1 MILMSSE
8 QNKKKTRS
16 RSPEKKAKQFERI
29 LEAGK
34 QLFLDKG
41 RDGFS
46 LRGLA
51 KMLDMNQNNLY
62 NYVDSKRELWIAIRN
77 KFYQQY
83 KDENLEIIESH
94 EGSNVDLL
102 TKIFNHFFEF
112 AEDDFA
118 AFSMMHIIASPP
130 SDKVGKFEKEY
141 KAFNFLDGT
150 TRKIQEAINAGE
162 IKESNSAMLSF
173 FIYSLIL
180 GATIVEYSMRDLE
193 DSNDDKRTNADETT
207 QYKTQPFTSSEF
219 RKYVLKKLELGL
231 TDPNL
236 IVKESDYKE

>member
-1 MILMSSE
+1 MSSE

-16 RSPEKKAKQFERI
+16 RSPIKKAQQFERI
-29 LEAGK
+29 IEAGK

-51 KMLDMNQNNLY
+51 KILDMNQNNLY

-77 KFYQQY
+77 KFYKQF
-83 KDENLEIIESH
+83 KDENLEITKSH
-94 EGSNVDLL
+94 EGSNVSYLM
-102 TKIFNHFFEF
+102 KIFNHFFEF
-112 AEDDFA
+112 AENDFA

-130 SDKVGKFEKEY
+130 SDKVGKFENEY

-150 TRKIQEAINAGE
+150 TRKLQEAINKGE
-162 IKESNSAMLSF
+162 IQETNSAILSF

-180 GATIVEYSMRDLE
+180 GATIVEYSMREIE
-193 DSNDDKRTNADETT
+193 DNKDEVTNVDETT
-207 QYKTQPFTSSEF
+207 QFKTQPFSSNEF
-219 RKYVLKKLELGL
+219 RKYVLKKIELGL

-236 IVKESDYKE
+236 IVKESEYKDKE

>member
-1 MILMSSE
+1 MSSE

-16 RSPEKKAKQFERI
+16 RSPVKKAQQFERI

-51 KMLDMNQNNLY
+51 KKLDMNQNNLY

-77 KFYQQY
+77 KFFKQY
-83 KDENLEIIESH
+83 KDENLDIIESH
-94 EGSNVDLL
+94 EGSNVELL
-102 TKIFNHFFEF
+102 LKIFDHFFEF
-112 AEDDFA
+112 AQNDPA
-118 AFSMMHIIASPP
+118 AFNMMHIIASPP
-130 SDKVGKFEKEY
+130 SDKEGKFEKEY

-150 TRKIQEAINAGE
+150 TRKIQDAINKGE
-162 IKESNSAMLSF
+162 IKENNSAILSF
-173 FIYSLIL
+173 FLYSLIL
-180 GATIVEYSMRDLE
+180 GATIVEYSMRKIE
-193 DSNDDKRTNADETT
+193 DSNDDERTNADETT
-207 QYKTQPFTSSEF
+207 QFGTQPFSSTEF
-219 RKYVLKKLELGL
+219 RRYVLKKIELGI

>member
-1 MILMSSE
+1 MNSE
-8 QNKKKTRS
+8 QNNKKTRS
-16 RSPEKKAKQFERI
+16 RSPKKKAQQFERI

-41 RDGFS
+41 REGFS
-46 LRGLA
+46 LRSLA

-77 KFYQQY
+77 KFFKQY

-94 EGSNVDLL
+94 KESNIDLL
-102 TKIFNHFFEF
+102 LKIFDHFFEF
-112 AEDDFA
+112 AENDQA
-118 AFSMMHIIASPP
+118 AFNMMHIITSPP

-150 TRKIQEAINAGE
+150 TRKIQQAIIKGE
-162 IKESNSAMLSF
+162 IKEDNSAILSF
-173 FIYSLIL
+173 FLYSLIL
-180 GATIVEYSMRDLE
+180 GATIVENTMRELE
-193 DSNDDKRTNADETT
+193 DINNYEKTNAEETT
-207 QYKTQPFTSSEF
+207 QYGIQSFSSSEF
-219 RKYVLKKLELGL
+219 RKYVLKKIELGL

>member
-1 MILMSSE
+1 MNSE
-8 QNKKKTRS
+8 QNNKKTRS
-16 RSPEKKAKQFERI
+16 RSPKKKAQQFERI

-41 RDGFS
+41 REGFS
-46 LRGLA
+46 LRSLA

-77 KFYQQY
+77 KFFKQY

-94 EGSNVDLL
+94 KESNIDLL
-102 TKIFNHFFEF
+102 LKIFDHFFEF
-112 AEDDFA
+112 AENDQA
-118 AFSMMHIIASPP
+118 AFNMMHIITSPP

-150 TRKIQEAINAGE
+150 TRKIQQAIIKGE
-162 IKESNSAMLSF
+162 IKEDNSAILSF
-173 FIYSLIL
+173 FLYSLIL
-180 GATIVEYSMRDLE
+180 GATIVENTMRELE
-193 DSNDDKRTNADETT
+193 DINNYEKTNAEETT
-207 QYKTQPFTSSEF
+207 QYGTQSFSSSEF
-219 RKYVLKKLELGL
+219 RKYVLKKIELGL

>member
-1 MILMSSE
+1 MSSE
-8 QNKKKTRS
+8 QNERKTRS
-16 RSPEKKAKQFERI
+16 RSPQKKAEQFEHI

-34 QLFLDKG
+34 QLFIEKG

-51 KMLDMNQNNLY
+51 KILDMNQNNLY

-77 KFYQQY
+77 KFYKQF

-94 EGSNVDLL
+94 KGSNVELL
-102 TKIFNHFFEF
+102 MKIFNHFFVF
-112 AEDDFA
+112 AENDPA
-118 AFSMMHIIASPP
+118 ASSMMHIIPSPP

-150 TRKIQEAINAGE
+150 TRKIQEAINKGE
-162 IKESNSAMLSF
+162 IKESNSALLSF
-173 FIYSLIL
+173 FIYSLVL
-180 GATIVEYSMRDLE
+180 GATIVEYNMRNLE
-193 DSNDDKRTNADETT
+193 DNNDNKGKNADETIQFRT
-207 QYKTQPFTSSEF
+207 QSFTSSEF

-236 IVKESDYKE
+236 IVKESDYKD

>member
-1 MILMSSE
+1 MSSE

-16 RSPEKKAKQFERI
+16 RSPIKKAQQFERI
-29 LEAGK
+29 IEAGK

-41 RDGFS
+41 RAGFS

-51 KMLDMNQNNLY
+51 KILDMNQNNLY

-77 KFYQQY
+77 KFFNQF
-83 KDENLEIIESH
+83 KDENLEIIKGH
-94 EGSNVDLL
+94 EGTNVDLL
-102 TKIFNHFFEF
+102 MKIFTHFFEF
-112 AEDDFA
+112 AENDFA
-118 AFSMMHIIASPP
+118 ATSMMHIIPSPP

-141 KAFNFLDGT
+141 KAFNYLDGT

-162 IKESNSAMLSF
+162 IKESNSAILSF

-180 GATIVEYSMRDLE
+180 GATIVEYSMRELE
-193 DSNDDKRTNADETT
+193 DSHDNKGTNVDENI
-207 QYKTQPFTSSEF
+207 QYKTQPFTSKEF

-231 TDPNL
+231 IDPNL

>member
-1 MILMSSE
+1 MSPE
-8 QNKKKTRS
+8 ENKKKTRS
-16 RSPEKKAKQFERI
+16 RSPIKKAQQFERI

-51 KMLDMNQNNLY
+51 KILDMNQNNIY
-62 NYVDSKRELWIAIRN
+62 NYVESKRELWIAIRN
-77 KFYQQY
+77 KFYKQF

-102 TKIFNHFFEF
+102 MKVFNHFFEF
-112 AEDDFA
+112 AENDPA
-118 AFSMMHIIASPP
+118 ASSMMHIIPSPP

-162 IKESNSAMLSF
+162 IKESNSAILSF

-180 GATIVEYSMRDLE
+180 GATIVEYSMRALE
-193 DSNDDKRTNADETT
+193 DSNDNEGIKVDETI

-236 IVKESDYKE
+236 IVKESDYKD

>member
-1 MILMSSE
+1 MNSE
-8 QNKKKTRS
+8 QNNKKTRS
-16 RSPEKKAKQFERI
+16 RSPKKKAQQFERI

-62 NYVDSKRELWIAIRN
+62 NYVESKRELWIAIRN
-77 KFYQQY
+77 KFFKQF

-94 EGSNVDLL
+94 EGSYVGLL
-102 TKIFNHFFEF
+102 MKIFNHFFEF
-112 AEDDFA
+112 AENDPA
-118 AFSMMHIIASPP
+118 AFTMMHITPSPP
-130 SDKVGKFEKEY
+130 SEKVGKFEKEY

-150 TRKIQEAINAGE
+150 TKKIQEAISEGE
-162 IKESNSAMLSF
+162 IKEKNSAILSF

-180 GATIVEYSMRDLE
+180 GATIVEYNMRVVE
-193 DSNDDKRTNADETT
+193 DNNDYKGTNVDENI
-207 QYKTQPFTSSEF
+207 QFRTQPFSSSEF
-219 RKYVLKKLELGL
+219 RRYVLKKLELGL
-231 TDPNL
+231 RDPNL
-236 IVKESDYKE
+236 IVKESEYKE

>member
-1 MILMSSE
+1 MNSE
-8 QNKKKTRS
+8 QNNKKTRS
-16 RSPEKKAKQFERI
+16 RSPKKKAQQFERI

-46 LRGLA
+46 LRSLA

-77 KFYQQY
+77 KFFKQY

-94 EGSNVDLL
+94 KGSNVDLL
-102 TKIFNHFFEF
+102 LKIFDHFFEF
-112 AEDDFA
+112 AENDQA
-118 AFSMMHIIASPP
+118 AFSMMHIITSPP

-150 TRKIQEAINAGE
+150 TRKIQEAIIKGE
-162 IKESNSAMLSF
+162 IKEDNSAILSF
-173 FIYSLIL
+173 FLYSLIL
-180 GATIVEYSMRDLE
+180 GATIVENTMRELE
-193 DSNDDKRTNADETT
+193 ESNDDERRKAEETT
-207 QYKTQPFTSSEF
+207 QYGTQSFSSSEF
-219 RKYVLKKLELGL
+219 RKYVLKKIELGL

>member
-1 MILMSSE
+1 MSSE

-16 RSPEKKAKQFERI
+16 RSPIKKAQQFERI
-29 LEAGK
+29 IEAGK

-51 KMLDMNQNNLY
+51 KILDMNQNNLY

-77 KFYQQY
+77 KFYKQF

-94 EGSNVDLL
+94 EGSNVSFLM
-102 TKIFNHFFEF
+102 KIFNHFFEF
-112 AEDDFA
+112 AENDFA

-150 TRKIQEAINAGE
+150 TRKLQEAINSGE
-162 IKESNSAMLSF
+162 IKESNSAILSF

-180 GATIVEYSMRDLE
+180 GATIVEYSMREIE
-193 DSNDDKRTNADETT
+193 DNNDEGTNVNETT
-207 QYKTQPFTSSEF
+207 QFKTQPFSSNEF
-219 RKYVLKKLELGL
+219 RKYVLKKIELGL

-236 IVKESDYKE
+236 IVKESDYKDKE

>member
-1 MILMSSE
+1 MNSE
-8 QNKKKTRS
+8 ENVKKTRS
-16 RSPEKKAKQFERI
+16 RSPQKKAEQFEGI

-34 QLFLDKG
+34 QLFIEKG

-51 KMLDMNQNNLY
+51 KILDMNQNNLY
-62 NYVDSKRELWIAIRN
+62 NYVESKRELWIAIRN
-77 KFYQQY
+77 KFYKQF

-94 EGSNVDLL
+94 EGSNVELL
-102 TKIFNHFFEF
+102 MKLFNHFYVF
-112 AEDDFA
+112 AENDTA
-118 AFSMMHIIASPP
+118 ASSMMHIIPSPP

-150 TRKIQEAINAGE
+150 TRKMQEAIKSGE
-162 IKESNSAMLSF
+162 IKEENAALLSF

-180 GATIVEYSMRDLE
+180 GATIVEYSMRELE
-193 DSNDDKRTNADETT
+193 DSIDDERRKVDETI
-207 QYKTQPFTSSEF
+207 QYKTQPFTRSEF
-219 RKYVLKKLELGL
+219 RKYVLKKIELGL

>member
-1 MILMSSE
+1 MNSE
-8 QNKKKTRS
+8 QNNKKTRS
-16 RSPEKKAKQFERI
+16 RSPKKKAQQFERI

-46 LRGLA
+46 LRSLA

-77 KFYQQY
+77 KFFKQY

-94 EGSNVDLL
+94 KGSNVDLL
-102 TKIFNHFFEF
+102 LKIFDHFFEF
-112 AEDDFA
+112 AENDQA
-118 AFSMMHIIASPP
+118 AFSMMHIINSPP

-150 TRKIQEAINAGE
+150 TRKIQEAIIKGE
-162 IKESNSAMLSF
+162 IKEDNSAILSF
-173 FIYSLIL
+173 FLYSLIL
-180 GATIVEYSMRDLE
+180 GATIVENTMRELE
-193 DSNDDKRTNADETT
+193 ESNDDERRKAEETT
-207 QYKTQPFTSSEF
+207 QYGTQSFSSSEF
-219 RKYVLKKLELGL
+219 RKYVLKKIELGL

>member
-1 MILMSSE
+1 MSSE

-16 RSPEKKAKQFERI
+16 RSPIKKAQQFERI
-29 LEAGK
+29 LEVGK

-51 KMLDMNQNNLY
+51 KILDMNQNNLY

-77 KFYQQY
+77 KFYKQY
-83 KDENLEIIESH
+83 KDENLDIIESH

-102 TKIFNHFFEF
+102 LKIFDHFFEF
-112 AEDDFA
+112 AENDPA
-118 AFSMMHIIASPP
+118 AFSMMHIIPSPP
-130 SDKVGKFEKEY
+130 SDKVGDFEKDY
-141 KAFNFLDGT
+141 KAFNFLGGT
-150 TRKIQEAINAGE
+150 TRKVQEAINEGE
-162 IKESNSAMLSF
+162 IKEENSAILSF
-173 FIYSLIL
+173 FLYSLIL
-180 GATIVEYSMRDLE
+180 GATIVENTMRLLE
-193 DSNDDKRTNADETT
+193 ESNNGEQRKAEEIT
-207 QYKTQPFTSSEF
+207 QYGTQSFSSTEF
-219 RKYVLKKLELGL
+219 RKYVLKKIELGI

>member
-1 MILMSSE
+1 MSSE
-8 QNKKKTRS
+8 QNEKKTRS
-16 RSPEKKAKQFERI
+16 RSPKKKAEQFDRI

-34 QLFLDKG
+34 QFFIERG

-51 KMLDMNQNNLY
+51 KVLDMNQNNLY

-77 KFYQQY
+77 KFYKQF
-83 KDENLEIIESH
+83 KDENLEIIDSH
-94 EGSNVDLL
+94 KGSNVELL
-102 TKIFNHFFEF
+102 MKIFTHFFEF
-112 AEDDFA
+112 AENDPA
-118 AFSMMHIIASPP
+118 ASSMMHIIPSPP

-150 TRKIQEAINAGE
+150 TRKIQGAINNGE
-162 IKESNSAMLSF
+162 IKESNSALLSF

-180 GATIVEYSMRDLE
+180 GATIVEYSMRELE
-193 DSNDDKRTNADETT
+193 DSNDDERRKVDETF
-207 QYKTQPFTSSEF
+207 QFKTQPFTSTEF

-236 IVKESDYKE
+236 IVKESDYKD

>member
-1 MILMSSE
+1 MSSE
-8 QNKKKTRS
+8 QNNKKTRS
-16 RSPEKKAKQFERI
+16 RSPTKKAQQFERI

-34 QLFLDKG
+34 QLFIEKG

-46 LRGLA
+46 LRGLG
-51 KMLDMNQNNLY
+51 KILDMNQNNLY
-62 NYVDSKRELWIAIRN
+62 NYVESKRELWIAIRN
-77 KFYQQY
+77 KFYKQF
-83 KDENLEIIESH
+83 KDENLKIIETH

-102 TKIFNHFFEF
+102 MNIFNHFFEF
-112 AEDDFA
+112 AENDFA
-118 AFSMMHIIASPP
+118 AASMMHIIPSPP

-150 TRKIQEAINAGE
+150 TRKIQEAIDAGE
-162 IKESNSAMLSF
+162 IKENNSAILSF

-180 GATIVEYSMRDLE
+180 GATLVEYGMRQIE
-193 DSNDDKRTNADETT
+193 DNNDNKGREAEETI
-207 QYKTQPFTSSEF
+207 QYKTQPFTSGEF

-231 TDPNL
+231 TDPNQ

>member
-1 MILMSSE
+1 MNSE
-8 QNKKKTRS
+8 QSNKKTRS
-16 RSPEKKAKQFERI
+16 RSPKKKAQQFEHI

-62 NYVDSKRELWIAIRN
+62 NYVESKRELWIAIRN
-77 KFYQQY
+77 KFFKQY

-94 EGSNVDLL
+94 KESTVDLL
-102 TKIFNHFFEF
+102 LKIFDHFFEF
-112 AEDDFA
+112 AENDHA
-118 AFSMMHIIASPP
+118 AFSMMHIIPSPP
-130 SDKVGKFEKEY
+130 SDKVGAFEKEY
-141 KAFNFLDGT
+141 KAFNFLGGT
-150 TRKIQEAINAGE
+150 TRKVQEAINKGE
-162 IKESNSAMLSF
+162 IKEDNSAILSF
-173 FIYSLIL
+173 FLYSLIL
-180 GATIVEYSMRDLE
+180 GATIVENTMRELE
-193 DSNDDKRTNADETT
+193 ESNNDEGRKVEETT
-207 QYKTQPFTSSEF
+207 QYGTQSFSSGEF
-219 RKYVLKKLELGL
+219 RKYVLKKIELGI

>member
-1 MILMSSE
+1 MSSE

-16 RSPEKKAKQFERI
+16 RSPLKKARQFEHI

-77 KFYQQY
+77 KFFKQF
-83 KDENLEIIESH
+83 KDENLEIIDSH

-102 TKIFNHFFEF
+102 MKIFEHFFEF
-112 AEDDFA
+112 AENDPA
-118 AFSMMHIIASPP
+118 AFNMMHIIPSPP
-130 SDKVGKFEKEY
+130 SDKVGKYEKEY
-141 KAFNFLDGT
+141 KAFNFLNGT
-150 TRKIQEAINAGE
+150 TRKMQEAINEGE
-162 IKESNSAMLSF
+162 IKESNGAILSL
-173 FIYSLIL
+173 Y
-180 GATIVEYSMRDLE
+180 TV
-193 DSNDDKRTNADETT
+193 
-207 QYKTQPFTSSEF
+207 
-219 RKYVLKKLELGL
+219 
-231 TDPNL
+231 
-236 IVKESDYKE
+236 